1 MSKGSGR
8 RRISPADGI
17 RYDEETEMTNIEE
30 RGATHAMTPHK
41 EVYLG
46 LRTGA
51 PPTANSDY
59 GSHSGTGD
67 NGRYG
72 GKGRKNDYR
81 SWKNYTRGKQYEK
94 PKPDDI

>member
-8 RRISPADGI
+8 RRISPADGL
-17 RYDEETEMTNIEE
+17 RYNEETQMT
-30 RGATHAMTPHK
+30 K
-41 EVYLG
+41 EIDVVYNTLNAP
-46 LRTGA
+46 GA
-51 PPTANSDY
+51 PPTANTDY
-59 GSHSGTGD
+59 GSHSGTGT